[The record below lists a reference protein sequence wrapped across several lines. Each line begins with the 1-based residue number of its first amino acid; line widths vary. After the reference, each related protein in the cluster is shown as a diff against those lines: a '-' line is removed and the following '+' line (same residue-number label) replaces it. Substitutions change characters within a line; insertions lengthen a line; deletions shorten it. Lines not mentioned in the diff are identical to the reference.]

1 MKKIFAGLVLATL
14 TFAPSLLTKR
24 GNSVRA
30 FVRSVWSSPRLVADG
45 SAPAPPWLKS
55 PQLPPLVADGG
66 APPPPWPPQ
75 PPLLLADGG
84 APPPPWPPLGVV
96 LS

>member
-30 FVRSVWSSPRLVADG
+30 FVRSVWSSPLQVADG
-45 SAPAPPWLKS
+45 STPVPPWPK
-55 PQLPPLVADGG
+55 
-66 APPPPWPPQ
+66 PPQ
-75 PPLLLADGG
+75 PPLLVADGG
-84 APPPPWPPLGVV
+84 EPMPPWPPLGVF